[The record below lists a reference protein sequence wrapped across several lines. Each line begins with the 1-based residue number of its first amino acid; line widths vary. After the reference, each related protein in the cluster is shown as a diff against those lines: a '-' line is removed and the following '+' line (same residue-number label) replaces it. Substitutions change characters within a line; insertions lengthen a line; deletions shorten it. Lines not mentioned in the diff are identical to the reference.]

1 MMKISARNKIQSVI
15 KKITIK
21 GLISELELE
30 TLEPSIITVVITK
43 DAVSD
48 LNLKENDYIS
58 VFIKPTEVIIKEID
72 E

>member
-1 MMKISARNKIQSVI
+1 MKISARNKIQSVI